1 MNWNYTQPVEII
13 FKTGGLNELGALC
26 TARGYSTGVLV
37 CDPFFVGSGLADRT
51 VAASGGRLVAIYSD
65 VTPNP
70 RTTEVDACAALLR
83 KTGADFAV
91 ALGGGSSIDCA
102 KAACAIAGAAKPVA
116 AYHTGGTA
124 LPGNGLPLV
133 AVPTTA
139 GTGSEATSVAVLT
152 DPDKGTKAPLGH
164 PSLFPKIALIDPAL
178 TVSLPPYVT
187 AYSGL
192 DALSHALESFW
203 SRGHQPI
210 CDAVALSAA
219 RLVFE
224 WLPCAYTNG
233 ADITAREKMC
243 EASILAG
250 LAFALPKTAASH
262 AISYP
267 LTNVYGIPHGE
278 ACAFT
283 LDSLCVIN
291 AGAEGGRLNV
301 FARQLG
307 FADASAMGTRIEE
320 MKKSMGMRCT
330 LEAAGIPKGDLPKL
344 AQLSKHP
351 NLDNNPVALDEAA
364 LIQLF
369 LSKAE
374 G

>member
-1 MNWNYTQPVEII
+1 MNWTYTQPVEII
-13 FKTGGLNELGALC
+13 FKTGGLDELDALC
-26 TARGYSTGVLV
+26 AARGYRTGLLV
-37 CDPFFVGSGLADRT
+37 CDPFFVGSGLAERT
-51 VAASGGRLVAIYSD
+51 LAASGGRLITVYSG

-83 KTGADFAV
+83 ESGADFAV
-91 ALGGGSSIDCA
+91 ALGGGSAIDCA
-102 KAACAIAGAAKPVA
+102 KAACAVAGAAVPVT
-116 AYHTGGTA
+116 AYHTGGVA
-124 LPGNGLPLV
+124 LPSNGLPLI
-133 AVPTTA
+133 AIPTTA
-139 GTGSEATSVAVLT
+139 GTGSEVTGVAVLT
-152 DPDKGTKAPLGH
+152 DPDKRVKAPLGH
-164 PSLFPKIALIDPAL
+164 PNLFPKIALIDPAL
-178 TVSLPPYVT
+178 TVSLPPLVT
-187 AYSGL
+187 ASSGL
-192 DALSHALESFW
+192 DALSHALEGFW
-203 SRGHQPI
+203 SRGHQPV
-210 CDAVALSAA
+210 CDAVALAAA

-224 WLPCAYTNG
+224 WLPRAYENG
-233 ADITAREKMC
+233 ADILAREKMC

-250 LAFALPKTAASH
+250 LTFALPKTAAAH

-283 LDSLCVIN
+283 LDALCGIN
-291 AGAEGGRLNV
+291 ADAENGRLHE

-307 FADASAMGTRIEE
+307 FADAAAMGTRIAE

-330 LEAAGIPKGDLPKL
+330 LEAAGIPQSALTEL

-364 LIQLF
+364 LVQLF
-369 LSKAE
+369 LTKAE